1 MTGSPSPVP
10 LYQIRT
16 PLILASG
23 FVFLRCWHRVA
34 GLRLQCK
41 YVRSQVPVRAELSSQ
56 AVLGSKKTEE
66 AEVDEEEEAR
76 ERSESEETGSGEFV

>member
-1 MTGSPSPVP
+1 
-10 LYQIRT
+10 
-16 PLILASG
+16 
-23 FVFLRCWHRVA
+23 VFLRCWHRVA

-66 AEVDEEEEAR
+66 ADEEKAR
-76 ERSESEETGSGEFV
+76 ERSESDRRIRLGNTEDAAQRG